1 MTRLSKNEF
10 GCRVGEKPQKS
21 PMRIKTRFSCR
32 LGAPLAIAGCP
43 GVPGTAAMDLKRLY
57 YRPIG
62 GALLRF
68 AKRSCRMVHIMCTT
82 QTTRRA
88 ARSCGVCK
96 DATRETTTPPPPTCI
111 ELHLCHAMGWV
122 GETISHLRRTSSRPF
137 RVAAPDLGCNETIGV
152 EHELHRCSKPPQAC
166 ALCHGGAL

>member
-1 MTRLSKNEF
+1 MHPPRARIRQATAPPGLATAARPSTRANARR
-10 GCRVGEKPQKS
+10 GCGPGRG
-21 PMRIKTRFSCR
+21 RIMPALAQVQPSASRRHLR
-32 LGAPLAIAGCP
+32 LGFGRGGRAG
-43 GVPGTAAMDLKRLY
+43 
-57 YRPIG
+57 
-62 GALLRF
+62 
-68 AKRSCRMVHIMCTT
+68 
-82 QTTRRA
+82 RA

>member
-1 MTRLSKNEF
+1 MRRLASNTN
-10 GCRVGEKPQKS
+10 CADTPN
-21 PMRIKTRFSCR
+21 
-32 LGAPLAIAGCP
+32 
-43 GVPGTAAMDLKRLY
+43 
-57 YRPIG
+57 RPELVLCVT
-62 GALLRF
+62 GALCRCPKWGGTCPTDHGLRF

-82 QTTRRA
+82 HTTRRA

-166 ALCHGGAL
+166 AVCHGGAL